1 MVRLPTWQCFR
12 AGGNDSG
19 GGGKGLSMVE
29 LKVYRVKKGKKT
41 REQFLGFGL
50 GGKVSYKKVW
60 GDRVWVWRNGK

>member
-12 AGGNDSG
+12 AGGNDNG

-41 REQFLGFGL
+41 HDFGGKMGGKSCFGFNRKGFGGL
-50 GGKVSYKKVW
+50 PTLAPQ
-60 GDRVWVWRNGK
+60 